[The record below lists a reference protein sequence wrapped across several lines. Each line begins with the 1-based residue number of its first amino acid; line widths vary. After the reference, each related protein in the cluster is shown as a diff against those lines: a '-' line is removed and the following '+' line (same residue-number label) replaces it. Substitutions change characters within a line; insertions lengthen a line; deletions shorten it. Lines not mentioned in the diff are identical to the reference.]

1 MKEHT
6 YYVYIV
12 ASPSR
17 TIYTGVMNDLER
29 RMWQHKQ
36 KTFRG
41 FTAQHSVTRLVW
53 FEEYRMVDD
62 AIARE
67 KQIKGW
73 RREKKLALIEA
84 GNPKWR
90 DLSHDW
96 FDRRRATSCG
106 PPRTRGGGC
115 FDAIS
120 APGGASI
127 GSA

>member
-1 MKEHT
+1 MRHHT

-17 TIYTGVMNDLER
+17 TVYTGVTSDLEG

-41 FTAQHSVTRLVW
+41 FTAQHGVTRLVW
-53 FEEYRMVDD
+53 FEEHRMVDD

-67 KQIKGW
+67 KQLKGW

-84 GNPKWR
+84 ENPTWR

-96 FDRRRATSCG
+96 FD
-106 PPRTRGGGC
+106 
-115 FDAIS
+115 
-120 APGGASI
+120 
-127 GSA
+127 

>member
-1 MKEHT
+1 MRQHQ

-17 TIYTGVMNDLER
+17 TIYTGVTNDLER

-36 KTFRG
+36 KIVKG
-41 FTAQHSVTRLVW
+41 FTAEYGVARLVW
-53 FEEYRMVDD
+53 FEEYRMIDD

-73 RREKKLALIEA
+73 RRDKKLALIEA
-84 GNPKWR
+84 ENPKWR

-96 FDRRRATSCG
+96 FD
-106 PPRTRGGGC
+106 
-115 FDAIS
+115 
-120 APGGASI
+120 
-127 GSA
+127 

>member
-1 MKEHT
+1 MRQHN

-17 TIYTGVMNDLER
+17 TIYTGVTNDLER

-36 KTFRG
+36 QAVKG
-41 FTAQHSVTRLVW
+41 FTADYGVTRLVW
-53 FEEYRMVDD
+53 FEEYRMIDD

-73 RREKKLALIEA
+73 RREKKLTLVEVE
-84 GNPKWR
+84 NPKWR

-96 FDRRRATSCG
+96 FD
-106 PPRTRGGGC
+106 
-115 FDAIS
+115 
-120 APGGASI
+120 
-127 GSA
+127 